1 MVNLPSSPRTE
12 ASVLGSVLVHGI
24 DWWDILTETGGDLD
38 TLFFGVE
45 HRQIATV
52 FKGVVGRSNS
62 LTPPL
67 VLDYMTNVAK
77 YNGDEASTLVESLR
91 KSSSLRSEDDLSAA
105 ISQLSDDRAKREL
118 LEINEEVSKSLAE
131 GKTSHEILDLM
142 TSAESVGTPMVK
154 VPTME
159 DLIIEMES
167 QEKPSW
173 AIPTDLRKL
182 DECLQGGFESG
193 KFYVVAAGAKMG
205 KTTFLFSAAERAL
218 SAGAVVIVFSLE
230 TIKDDFLNKM
240 MSNVSGLDRNK
251 VIRPFTREL
260 DFAKKREILEG
271 YDPQTRDSI
280 IQARA
285 FLRESKLYPV
295 FESDMPNGFDDI
307 APMIQAVKKKH
318 EGVPVIAF
326 VDHLGLLVDNSAKKE
341 ERIQLQHFTKNF
353 AKIARNNDI
362 ALVSLVQINRSAG
375 EGKPQVSHLRG
386 SGSIEQDCHA
396 VVLLHRR
403 RTAQEVNVNPDGSNM
418 EIGDNLDPNII
429 NIHLAL
435 NRSGPV
441 TMFDAKFSGATDTI
455 VDIEEEDD
463 VF

>member
-1 MVNLPSSPRTE
+1 MVNLPHSPSTE
-12 ASVLGSVLVHGI
+12 ASVLGSVLVHGLQ
-24 DWWDILTETGGDLD
+24 WWDILVDTGGDLD

-45 HRQIATV
+45 HRKIASI
-52 FKGVVGRSNS
+52 FSHVVSRSNS
-62 LTPPL
+62 LTTPL
-67 VLDYMTNVAK
+67 ILDYMRNVSG
-77 YNGDEASTLVESLR
+77 YGTDESQTIIDNLV
-91 KSSSLRSEDDLSAA
+91 KSSSLRSEDDLSSA
-105 ISQLSDDRAKREL
+105 ISQLADDRAKREL
-118 LEINEEVSKSLAE
+118 VEINESVTQCLAE
-131 GKTSHEILDLM
+131 GKTSNEIIQVM
-142 TSAESVGTPMVK
+142 SSAENVGTPMLT
-154 VPTME
+154 VPTMGE
-159 DLIIEMES
+159 LIEEMES
-167 QEKPSW
+167 QQKPSW

-205 KTTFLFSAAERAL
+205 KTTFLLSAVERAL

-240 MSNVSGLDRNK
+240 MANVSGLDRNK
-251 VIRPFTREL
+251 IIRPFTREL
-260 DFAKKREILEG
+260 DFAKKRKILED

-318 EGVPVIAF
+318 EGVPVLAF
-326 VDHLGLLVDNSAKKE
+326 VDHLGLLVDNSAKKD

-353 AKIARNNDI
+353 AKIARNQEI
-362 ALVSLVQINRSAG
+362 ALVSLVQINRAAG
-375 EGKPQVSHLRG
+375 ENRPEISHLRG
-386 SGSIEQDCHA
+386 SGSIEQDCHSA
-396 VVLLHRR
+396 ILLHRKR
-403 RTAQEVNVNPDGSNM
+403 SAQIINNDEDNPD
-418 EIGDNLDPNII
+418 IGDGLDPNII

-441 TMFDAKFSGATDTI
+441 VSFDAAFDGARDTI
-455 VDIEEEDD
+455 SDIEEDD
-463 VF
+463 EGIF